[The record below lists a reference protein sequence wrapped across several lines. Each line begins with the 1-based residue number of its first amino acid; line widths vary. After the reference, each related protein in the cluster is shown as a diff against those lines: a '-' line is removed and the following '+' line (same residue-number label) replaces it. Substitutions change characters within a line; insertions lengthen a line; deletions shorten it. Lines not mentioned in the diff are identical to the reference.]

1 MGSLGSNAIK
11 IHYDLCL
18 ITYVTNYDMYYSAF
32 LWLPI
37 KMHYDFVSIVVNN
50 QLEQVHYKQPVL

>member
-50 QLEQVHYKQPVL
+50 ELELVHYK